1 MDVAPRLVTAAFR
14 REEGGVDLTFGKCK
28 WLFGTLVLS
37 AAVVTAGAVPAQSVE
52 PPAPATPVL
61 TGIRTGANPDF
72 DRIVLD
78 FSGPPPQV
86 SSRFVDE
93 LIQDG
98 SGDIEWLT
106 GAAFAE
112 VQTTP
117 AQAHDDAGNSSYDWP
132 RKFRTRDLTNVMAV
146 AITGDY
152 EGYLSIGVGMRKQ
165 TWVTVFTL
173 TAPTRVVIDV
183 GR

>member
-1 MDVAPRLVTAAFR
+1 MR
-14 REEGGVDLTFGKCK
+14 
-28 WLFGTLVLS
+28 
-37 AAVVTAGAVPAQSVE
+37 
-52 PPAPATPVL
+52 
-61 TGIRTGANPDF
+61 GIR
-72 DRIVLD
+72 
-78 FSGPPPQV
+78 QV

-112 VQTTP
+112 VVATP
-117 AQAHDDAGNSSYDWP
+117 AQAHDDAGHPSYP
-132 RKFRTRDLTNVMAV
+132 GAQKFRTRNLSNVMAV

-152 EGYLSIGVGMRKQ
+152 EAYLSIGVGMRKQ
-165 TWVTVFTL
+165 TWVNVFTL